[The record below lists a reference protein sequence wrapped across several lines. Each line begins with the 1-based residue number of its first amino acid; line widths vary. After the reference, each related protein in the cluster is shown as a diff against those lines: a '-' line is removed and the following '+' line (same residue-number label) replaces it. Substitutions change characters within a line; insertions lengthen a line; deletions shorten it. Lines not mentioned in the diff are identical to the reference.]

1 MRIGV
6 PRALIVTMAALFSG
20 FHIVLAFYTIDV
32 PRNPLPVLLAI
43 TLYATATVLCL
54 LPGGQPRMPIWM
66 ASLNLAV
73 CVALPVLI
81 TPQLDPAQVG
91 GLGYSTWYVA
101 AVGTL
106 LTITSTRRRN
116 ASAWAGVAALVLQ
129 TVLWAGPGMLLQA
142 GVVGSIV
149 WVAVS
154 HILSSALARAS
165 RDASR
170 FAVAER
176 EAADWQAAQE
186 AHLSERQV
194 RLGQTS
200 SMAVPMLRIIEHTG
214 GELTEE
220 QARECLYLEAAIRD
234 EIRGRTL
241 LDDAVRREVMR
252 ARRRGA
258 TVTLYDEGGLDE
270 LPDEVRA
277 RVHAELAEALAQCEA
292 GRLIIRTAPVDS
304 ETAVTV
310 VGLTPVG
317 EERGDLGS
325 TGEDDDEVEVD
336 LWLEIPRFRDTE
348 PSTAAAPAS

>member
-1 MRIGV
+1 
-6 PRALIVTMAALFSG
+6 
-20 FHIVLAFYTIDV
+20 
-32 PRNPLPVLLAI
+32 LAI
-43 TLYATATVLCL
+43 TLYAVATVISL
-54 LPGGQPRMPIWM
+54 LPGGSSRMPIWM
-66 ASLNLAV
+66 AALNLAV
-73 CVALPVLI
+73 CIALPVLI
-81 TPQLDPAQVG
+81 TPQLNPAAEG

-106 LTITSTRRRN
+106 LTITSTRLRN
-116 ASAWAGVAALVLQ
+116 AFAWAGVGALVLQ

-170 FAVAER
+170 FVVAER

-186 AHLSERQV
+186 AHLYERQF

-200 SMAVPMLRIIEHTG
+200 SMAVPMLRIIEHSG
-214 GELTEE
+214 GELTED

-270 LPDEVRA
+270 LSDEVRA
-277 RVHAELAEALAQCEA
+277 RVHAELAEALAHCEA
-292 GRLIIRTAPVDS
+292 ARLIIRTAPVDS

-317 EERGDLGS
+317 EERGDLGW
-325 TGEDDDEVEVD
+325 TGEDDDEVEVEVD
-336 LWLEIPRFRDTE
+336 LWLEIPRFRDAE
-348 PSTAAAPAS
+348 SSTAAAPVT